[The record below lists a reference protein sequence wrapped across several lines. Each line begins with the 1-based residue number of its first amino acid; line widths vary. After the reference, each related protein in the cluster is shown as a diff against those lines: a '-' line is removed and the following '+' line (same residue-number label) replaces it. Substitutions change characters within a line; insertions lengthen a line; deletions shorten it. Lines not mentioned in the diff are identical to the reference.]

1 MGVPCTGCGREYDV
15 ALFQFGRTI
24 HCTCGERV
32 GLAARVR
39 MRAPSHEI
47 RFFADAMLGRLAHWL
62 RILGFDVAYEGD
74 LPDESLVRR
83 ALTEGRVILT
93 RDRAL
98 PVQWRVE
105 DVHLVASE
113 LPFEQLREVVRT
125 FGLADRVRVF
135 TRCSRCNTRLRSAPP
150 EEVRGLVPP
159 RVLASQSEFRRCAGC
174 GRVYWHGSH
183 TVRMKR
189 VVERIL
195 AET

>member
-1 MGVPCTGCGREYDV
+1 MGVPCAGCGREYDV

-32 GLAARVR
+32 GLSARVQTR
-39 MRAPSHEI
+39 VPSHEI

-62 RILGFDVAYEGD
+62 RILGFDVAYEVD
-74 LPDESLVRR
+74 VSDESLVRR
-83 ALTEGRVILT
+83 ALAEGRVILT

-113 LPFEQLREVVRT
+113 LPFEQLREVVGT
-125 FGLADRVRVF
+125 FGLADRVRLF
-135 TRCSRCNTRLRSAPP
+135 TRCSRCNAPLRRALP

-159 RVLASQSEFRRCAGC
+159 RVLAAQSEFRRCAGC

-189 VVERIL
+189 AVERIL